1 MTKIKLVF
9 NLTSLQMNIPTMAD
23 LYDTLL
29 SDLTIG
35 KDLPKQFDE
44 YDMKSLKFISDY
56 YNTVLYDG
64 SYAQTFSTLTL

>member
-35 KDLPKQFDE
+35 KDLPKQFD
-44 YDMKSLKFISDY
+44 
-56 YNTVLYDG
+56 
-64 SYAQTFSTLTL
+64 